1 MLISPHTTHKHSFES
16 NSKHYKTLTLFKPL
30 KLTRNTRYELAHST
44 WQTWKRRMLC
54 FVLTSV
60 NRFLYWTL
68 SPGASC
74 SQAFIK
80 ASTDSSSFSGKNDRK
95 HCSKSARASVPW
107 KNTAFISLNFL
118 STIPSVADSRKFLI
132 SCEGNSPEQFY
143 TKCLEGYEESW
154 CWTQYN
160 IIQNS
165 WVRFPTKV
173 KRIRFPYVVHN
184 SV

>member
-1 MLISPHTTHKHSFES
+1 MLF
-16 NSKHYKTLTLFKPL
+16 LL
-30 KLTRNTRYELAHST
+30 
-44 WQTWKRRMLC
+44 
-54 FVLTSV
+54 LTSV

-80 ASTDSSSFSGKNDRK
+80 ASTDSSSFSVKNDRK
-95 HCSKSARASVPW
+95 HCSKSVRVSVPW
-107 KNTAFISLNFL
+107 KNTALISLNFL
-118 STIPSVADSRKFLI
+118 STIPYLI
-132 SCEGNSPEQFY
+132 RESFSFHVRGILLSSSTQNVW
-143 TKCLEGYEESW
+143 KGYEESW

-173 KRIRFPYVVHN
+173 KRILSSEIKMPKLRRSKQASQLYPLHACFTSGIVTNTNVKH
-184 SV
+184 

>member
-1 MLISPHTTHKHSFES
+1 MLFS
-16 NSKHYKTLTLFKPL
+16 L
-30 KLTRNTRYELAHST
+30 
-44 WQTWKRRMLC
+44 
-54 FVLTSV
+54 LTSV

-95 HCSKSARASVPW
+95 HCSKSARVSVPW

-118 STIPSVADSRKFLI
+118 STIPYLTRESFSFHVRGILLS
-132 SCEGNSPEQFY
+132 SCTQNVW
-143 TKCLEGYEESW
+143 KGYEESW

-173 KRIRFPYVVHN
+173 KRIIFPLCGPQFRVTSEIKMPKLRRSKQASQLYPLHACFTSGIVTNRNAKH
-184 SV
+184 